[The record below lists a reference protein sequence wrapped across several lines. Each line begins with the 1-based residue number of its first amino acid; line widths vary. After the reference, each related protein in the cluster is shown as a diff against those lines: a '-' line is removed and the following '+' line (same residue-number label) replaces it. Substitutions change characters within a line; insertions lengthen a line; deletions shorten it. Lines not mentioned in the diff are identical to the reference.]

1 MADKQLFWPMAAVRI
16 RSPRALP
23 LIQLGSVGSLERADH
38 LSLAPVFEALP
49 VARLA
54 GEIAMTMSV
63 EAAAQALREAT
74 RETVRRYSFWYLV
87 QGVLM
92 VIAGIVALLYPFV
105 SSVALV
111 LFLGWILII
120 SGIVQ
125 GISLIGAQN
134 APNFW
139 LQLVSA
145 VLSIIVGVLFLRR
158 PGEAVVTLALLLI
171 VFFMVEGFAKIVF
184 SLTIRPL
191 PNWGWVLASGIVGIL
206 LSFYLL
212 ANLTTTAVWLLGVLL
227 GIQLICEGVAL
238 SSLAWQVRR
247 SA

>member
-1 MADKQLFWPMAAVRI
+1 
-16 RSPRALP
+16 
-23 LIQLGSVGSLERADH
+23 
-38 LSLAPVFEALP
+38 
-49 VARLA
+49 
-54 GEIAMTMSV
+54 MTMSV

-74 RETVRRYSFWYLV
+74 RETVRRYSSWYLI
-87 QGVLM
+87 QGALM
-92 VIAGIVALLYPFV
+92 FIAGIVALVYPIV
-105 SSVALV
+105 SSAALV
-111 LFLGWILII
+111 LFLGWILIV
-120 SGIVQ
+120 SGIFQ

-134 APNFW
+134 VPYFW

-191 PNWGWVLASGIVGIL
+191 PNWGWVLASGIIGVL
-206 LSFYLL
+206 LSIYLL
-212 ANLTTTAVWLLGVLL
+212 TNLSTTAIWLLGVLL
-227 GIQLICEGVAL
+227 GIQLICEGLAL

-247 SA
+247 ST